1 MHNLIRL
8 YNQNRLKIWIIV
20 IGIIIAITLVQI
32 VNNAIKESNI
42 EKNKNLIAQEQEKN
56 NNQKYTK
63 QAHSNIAYCTFLHFT
78 SLAN

>member
-42 EKNKNLIAQEQEKN
+42 EKTVEKLCKIIAIK
-56 NNQKYTK
+56 K
-63 QAHSNIAYCTFLHFT
+63 
-78 SLAN
+78 